1 MPSGDAENQFRL
13 QVFNK
18 VKIMSQV
25 TAAARTTTATEPA
38 TTATRNEN
46 NNANAGLPLSL
57 QDKTRRSL
65 AVQCCRVGIG
75 VGAGNRGSGR
85 GEGVGLAAVSKINAK
100 CQTMRVVRGGKSK
113 RQQRQAKVK
122 CTKRQMKRKRN
133 WGHCVA
139 YGGGGQ
145 VAEG

>member
-1 MPSGDAENQFRL
+1 M
-13 QVFNK
+13 
-18 VKIMSQV
+18 
-25 TAAARTTTATEPA
+25 
-38 TTATRNEN
+38 
-46 NNANAGLPLSL
+46 LPTW
-57 QDKTRRSL
+57 DW
-65 AVQCCRVGIG
+65 VG
-75 VGAGNRGSGR
+75 VGNRGSGK
-85 GEGVGLAAVSKINAK
+85 GEGERRKEKGTGLAGISKINAK

-139 YGGGGQ
+139 YGAREGEGGQ